1 MKYKNCAI
9 VILAAGDSSR
19 LGRSKQLVEINGKTL
34 LEHTINVAIK
44 AEVEMVCVVLGSKYK
59 ILEDHIKD
67 KQVEIVHNK
76 NWKDGMATSITCG
89 LNYVLAVQ
97 ADTDKIIFMVCDQ
110 VYVNTELINALIE
123 TQSESQLPIIASA
136 YGETF
141 GIPALFSKEMFGEL
155 LELRGDTGAGRL
167 IRINKDK
174 VATVWFDKGEIDV
187 DEESD
192 LVGIVNG

>member
-19 LGRSKQLVEINGKTL
+19 LGRPKQLVEVNGKTL
-34 LEHTINVAIK
+34 LQHTIDVAIK
-44 AEVEMVCVVLGSKYK
+44 AKVEMVCVVLGSNYQ
-59 ILEDHIKD
+59 ILEDHIKGR
-67 KQVEIVHNK
+67 QVEIVHNK
-76 NWKDGMATSITCG
+76 NWQDGMATSITCG

-110 VYVNTELINALIE
+110 VYVNTELINALMAKQIE
-123 TQSESQLPIIASA
+123 TQLPIIASA

-155 LELRGDTGAGRL
+155 LELSGETGAGKL
-167 IRINKDK
+167 IRKYKEK
-174 VATVWFDKGEIDV
+174 VATVFFDKGEIDV